1 MEYQTKNDKNNV
13 VLKMLKTGNLGQP
26 GPLDAS
32 PRRSIAKEEE
42 KKKRGFKRQGGS

>member
-13 VLKMLKTGNLGQP
+13 VLKMLQTGNLGQP

-32 PRRSIAKEEE
+32 PRRSIAKEKRRK
-42 KKKRGFKRQGGS
+42 KKKRF